1 METKFNTYL
10 RIRPV
15 LQSEIAQ
22 GGYTQCIASKG
33 KIAYITKDNAAIVI
47 DPTKGIVE
55 NDKITSCT
63 FDHIFDIDSQQADV
77 FGKIGVP
84 SVEHVLKGYNVTLFA
99 YGQTATGKTY
109 TMEGT
114 LAPEGRGLGR
124 HILESLFEK
133 IDLLDSNNKVYL
145 NLSITQI
152 YNEDVYDLLS
162 PTAAKVKLR

>member
-1 METKFNTYL
+1 METKFKTYL

-15 LQSEIAQ
+15 LQSEIAL

-47 DPTKGIVE
+47 DPTKGIME
-55 NDKITSCT
+55 NDKITSCY
-63 FDHIFDIDSQQADV
+63 FDHIFGMDSQQADV

-124 HILESLFEK
+124 RILESLFEK